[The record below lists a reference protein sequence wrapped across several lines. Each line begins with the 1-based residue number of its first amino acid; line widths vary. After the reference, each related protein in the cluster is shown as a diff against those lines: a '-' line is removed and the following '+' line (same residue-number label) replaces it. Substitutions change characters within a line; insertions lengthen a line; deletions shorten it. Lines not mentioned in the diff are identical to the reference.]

1 MIHRTEIMGEIDQ
14 ILDKYCRD
22 CLLKKTLNRERG
34 KTAAH
39 RFCISECTIGDQ
51 LKFLGNEMNKFSK

>member
-1 MIHRTEIMGEIDQ
+1 MINRVEIMGEIDE
-14 ILDKYCRD
+14 IMDKYCND
-22 CLLKKTLNRERG
+22 CLLKKALNQERG

-51 LKFLGNEMNKFSK
+51 LRFLGNEMNKFSE

>member
-1 MIHRTEIMGEIDQ
+1 MVNRIEIMNEIDEVM
-14 ILDKYCRD
+14 DRYCHG
-22 CLLKKTLNRERG
+22 CLLKQALNTERG

-51 LKFLGNEMNKFSK
+51 LRFLGNEMNKFS

>member
-1 MIHRTEIMGEIDQ
+1 MSSRLKIMNEIDEVM
-14 ILDKYCRD
+14 DRYCND
-22 CLLKKTLNRERG
+22 CLLKRTLNKERG

-39 RFCISECTIGDQ
+39 RFCINECTIGDQ